1 MLFSTFSCFFCYI
14 LMHNKFTPKLS
25 GWKESFYYNHE
36 FCRWN
41 SIRKEWWDICICSMM
56 RLQLEGLLKPG
67 GGNHLKTSLF
77 TCLGVDAG
85 YCQEPQLE
93 LLRQSA
99 CSISFGLGSPTA
111 WWPQTSSMEAQSP
124 TADCPGRTRWK
135 AYHFLW
141 PTLRSHMAFL
151 LPESLT
157 RPD

>member
-99 CSISFGLGSPTA
+99 CSISFGLGP
-111 WWPQTSSMEAQSP
+111 PQHGGLKHLLWRLRVPPQIVQGGPGGKRTIFYDLLSEATWHSFYQS
-124 TADCPGRTRWK
+124 
-135 AYHFLW
+135 H
-141 PTLRSHMAFL
+141 
-151 LPESLT
+151 
-157 RPD
+157 